1 MEIEESRCALA
12 VPTLAKGATLP
23 KLWRCGERNAMRQ
36 AHSLLGV
43 WMLLAPAALA
53 QPRQTAG
60 PRQITEPQQTAR
72 PLQIT
77 EPRQITEPLKIDE
90 PLQITESLQPAQPQP
105 SPDATAP
112 AAPPPEPSLPVTAP
126 AAPISGIGRLP
137 ANLRRSQARHALY
150 QDASDF
156 YGAYSRFKQHVQQRT
171 GVAWSVDLSYLPQW
185 GWPEGGSAAGQF
197 LSTASLEWKAIRG
210 KRFGEGTV
218 QISTIQASYPS
229 VQSASQVADNMGV
242 ITPINDYPF
251 AQDIFLQ
258 FTYTQA
264 FPGDKLLLSVGQY
277 SLFNFD
283 ANQYLFNQ
291 QVNFNSYIF
300 SQNGSATYANAGL
313 GVYGQLNLTSTLQVA
328 AGLQGA
334 NNLSG
339 ATLSTRAFGEGGYAW
354 FAYAQWSP
362 QLHGLGP
369 AQYSFLA
376 YQMPSVPEQSASRG
390 WSVNAVQN
398 LNATWALFARANQ
411 AYGHLTPIR
420 ASYALGAAMNNPLG
434 RSATDQIGLAIGTT
448 IAAPPPANPAAA
460 RNETVLEAYWSWTLL
475 GGVLLTPSVQ
485 MILDP
490 ALSPDRNSAWAL
502 SLRATLM
509 L

>member
-1 MEIEESRCALA
+1 
-12 VPTLAKGATLP
+12 
-23 KLWRCGERNAMRQ
+23 MRQ
-36 AHSLLGV
+36 VRTLLGI
-43 WMLLAPAALA
+43 WPLLAPAALA
-53 QPRQTAG
+53 QPSAPGQPPVLPANPWQPG
-60 PRQITEPQQTAR
+60 Q
-72 PLQIT
+72 PLQLAQPS
-77 EPRQITEPLKIDE
+77 EPAKTIQPAPLSV
-90 PLQITESLQPAQPQP
+90 PAQPLQPAQPQP
-105 SPDATAP
+105 IPVLTAPAGPRPEPFVPVAAP
-112 AAPPPEPSLPVTAP
+112 AAPD
-126 AAPISGIGRLP
+126 SGIGRLP

-150 QDASDF
+150 QDAGAV
-156 YGAYSRFKQHVQQRT
+156 YGAYARFKQHVQQQT
-171 GVAWSVDLSYLPQW
+171 GISWTVDLSYLPQW
-185 GWPEGGSAAGQF
+185 GWPDGGSAAGQF
-197 LSTASLEWKAIRG
+197 LTTASLEWTAIRG
-210 KRFGEGTV
+210 KGFGEGTV
-218 QISTIQASYPS
+218 QITSIQASYPS
-229 VQSASQVADNMGV
+229 VQSASQVADNIGV

-258 FTYTQA
+258 FTYTQT

-313 GVYGQLNLTSTLQVA
+313 GVYGQLNLTPTLQIA

-354 FAYAQWSP
+354 FAYAQWTP
-362 QLHGLGP
+362 HLQGLGP

-376 YQMPSVPEQSASRG
+376 YQMPPVPEQSASRG

-434 RSATDQIGLAIGTT
+434 RSATDQIGLAIGTS

-460 RNETVLEAYWSWTLL
+460 RNETVLEAYWSWTVL
-475 GGVLLTPSVQ
+475 GGFLLTPSVQ
-485 MILDP
+485 VILDP
-490 ALSPDRNSAWAL
+490 ALSSDRNSAWAL